1 MKASELEI
9 GTVVG
14 DYRVAD
20 LERLE
25 GPMEQYHEYGP
36 IDPATSLPATI
47 SMGQRPIFEIV
58 LVKWEYVP
66 PMPGTGVRIYLDRM
80 DTWHREDDEVT
91 L

>member
-14 DYRVAD
+14 EYRVTD
-20 LERLE
+20 MERIE
-25 GPMEQYHEYGP
+25 GPMQEYAEYGP
-36 IDPATSLPATI
+36 IDPATSLPTSITQGAKPAF
-47 SMGQRPIFEIV
+47 RIV

-66 PMPGTGVRIYLDRM
+66 PMPGTGVGIYLDRM